1 MGKSSQEKID
11 YAITLL
17 KMGKTFRDIQK
28 QLKNK
33 FGSSMSFSTLTKLK
47 EISAKNTEES
57 AKIKQLEQE
66 LTLFKRLYFELLDKN
81 QEEGGPTDE
90 K

>member
-17 KMGKTFRDIQK
+17 KLGKTFRNIQK

-47 EISAKNTEES
+47 DISAKNTEES
-57 AKIKQLEQE
+57 VKIKQLEQE
-66 LTLFKRLYFELLDKN
+66 LALFKRLYFELLDKD
-81 QEEGGPTDE
+81 QEGGSTE
-90 K
+90 

>member
-47 EISAKNTEES
+47 DISAKNTEES

-66 LTLFKRLYFELLDKN
+66 LTLFKRLYFELLNKN
-81 QEEGGPTDE
+81 QEDGGSTE
-90 K
+90 

>member
-17 KMGKTFRDIQK
+17 KIGKTFRDIQK

-47 EISAKNTEES
+47 DISAKNTEES

-66 LTLFKRLYFELLDKN
+66 LTLFKRLYFELLNKN
-81 QEEGGPTDE
+81 QEEGDATE
-90 K
+90 